1 MNARVALLGL
11 VVVVLGVGVY
21 LFLRGGDDGEPD
33 RTAASRGAAPERD
46 LPTGPARDPGTP
58 ARDVGPS
65 GKTIQPDP
73 ERPEP
78 VEHVREDGTT
88 VRDHRKNPG
97 EYIRPSLPHP
107 DESPIAP
114 EVTSSVMSLI
124 RPVVLECM
132 KGVPEAAFGQ
142 RPVVM
147 TRATISIDDQGT
159 MIVTDIGPAVDDI
172 DESAATAA
180 LDCIRGKSGSL
191 TAKVDHAAVASANL
205 AFPIRPL
212 DYRRD
217 KPPSK

>member
-1 MNARVALLGL
+1 MNGRVVLLGL
-11 VVVVLGVGVY
+11 VVAVLGVGIY
-21 LFLRGGDDGEPD
+21 FLVRGGDDAEPA
-33 RTAASRGAAPERD
+33 RSASGGGDTPAREIPTGPVREGAPPERD
-46 LPTGPARDPGTP
+46 PGE
-58 ARDVGPS
+58 
-65 GKTIQPDP
+65 GKTIPADP
-73 ERPEP
+73 EAAPMP
-78 VEHVREDGTT
+78 VEHTREDGTT

-107 DESPIAP
+107 EESPIAA
-114 EVTSSVMSLI
+114 EVTASVMQLI

-132 KGVPEAAFGQ
+132 KDVPEAAYGQ

-159 MIVTDIGPAVDDI
+159 MTVDDIGPAFSDI
-172 DESAATAA
+172 DESAANAA
-180 LDCIRGKSGSL
+180 LECIRGKSGSL
-191 TAKVDHAAVASANL
+191 SAKVDHAAVASANL

>member
-11 VVVVLGVGVY
+11 VVVVLGVGIY
-21 LFLRGGDDGEPD
+21 LFVRGGDDADPD
-33 RTAASRGAAPERD
+33 RTSAGGGAPERD
-46 LPTGPARDPGTP
+46 LPTGPAREGAPP
-58 ARDVGPS
+58 ERDVGQP
-65 GKTIQPDP
+65 GKTIEPDP
-73 ERPEP
+73 ARPEP

-107 DESPIAP
+107 DESPVAP
-114 EVTSSVMSLI
+114 EVTSTVMNLI

-132 KGVPEAAFGQ
+132 KSVPEAAFGQ

-159 MIVTDIGPAVDDI
+159 MTVDDIGPALDDI
-172 DESAATAA
+172 DESAASAA

-191 TAKVDHAAVASANL
+191 TTKVDHAAVASANL

>member
-11 VVVVLGVGVY
+11 AVVVLGVGVY

-33 RTAASRGAAPERD
+33 RTAASGGAHEREI
-46 LPTGPARDPGTP
+46 PTGPAREGTTP
-58 ARDVGPS
+58 ERDVGQP
-65 GKTIQPDP
+65 GKTIGPDP
-73 ERPEP
+73 DRPGP

-88 VRDHRKNPG
+88 VRDHRKTPT
-97 EYIRPSLPHP
+97 EYVRPSLPHP

-114 EVTSSVMSLI
+114 AVTAEVMKLI
-124 RPVVLECM
+124 RPVVLDCM

-147 TRATISIDDQGT
+147 TRATISIDDQGLMT
-159 MIVTDIGPAVDDI
+159 VIDLGPALDDI
-172 DESAATAA
+172 DESAASAA
-180 LDCIRGKSGSL
+180 LDCIREKSGSL
-191 TAKVDHAAVASANL
+191 SSKVDHAAVASANL

-217 KPPSK
+217 TPPSK